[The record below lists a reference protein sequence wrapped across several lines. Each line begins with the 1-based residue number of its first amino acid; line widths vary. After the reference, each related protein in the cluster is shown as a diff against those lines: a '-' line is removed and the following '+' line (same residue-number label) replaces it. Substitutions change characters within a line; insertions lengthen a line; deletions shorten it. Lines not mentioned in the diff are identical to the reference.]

1 MIEERREKKTQ
12 RGEMIEEIVKVDRK
26 EGVEVIIEEKE

>member
-12 RGEMIEEIVKVDRK
+12 RGEMMEEIVKVDRK
-26 EGVEVIIEEKE
+26 EGVEVMTEEKE